1 MELQKLRKKVDELD
15 QQLVEVVVRRL
26 ELVKEIKDFKNG
38 NSIEI
43 TDKERELQ
51 LLEDRLLWFREKG
64 IDDSEFVQ
72 KLFGMIIEKS
82 KEVENER
89 AKEVQ

>member
-72 KLFGMIIEKS
+72 KLFGLIIEKS